1 MTIIELYD
9 STPAEGF
16 LAAVIPICFFFNQW
30 VFRDSQDKFKIM

>member
-16 LAAVIPICFFFNQW
+16 LAAIPICFFFNQR
-30 VFRDSQDKFKIM
+30 VFRDYQDKFKIM

>member
-16 LAAVIPICFFFNQW
+16 LAPAIPICFIFNQR
-30 VFRDSQDKFKIM
+30 VFRDSKDKFKIM